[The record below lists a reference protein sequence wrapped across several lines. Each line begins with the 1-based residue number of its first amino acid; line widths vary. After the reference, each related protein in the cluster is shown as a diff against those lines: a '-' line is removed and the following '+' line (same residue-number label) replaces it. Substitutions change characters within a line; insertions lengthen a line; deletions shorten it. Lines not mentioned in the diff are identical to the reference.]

1 MKIESCEKFPAIQY
15 FLKDSFFHMA
25 RKKKQLLQYGHAYQL
40 SVPAH
45 MRTIR
50 NDKETKRLDIE
61 TIVEKRT
68 FVQNEL
74 GLLVS
79 GKSYAL
85 P

>member
-1 MKIESCEKFPAIQY
+1 
-15 FLKDSFFHMA
+15 
-25 RKKKQLLQYGHAYQL
+25 
-40 SVPAH
+40 

-85 P
+85 PLVDLIQDLSRKLRQNGRGGDLEGQRTIHSGPSLI